1 MKVKM
6 FKQFVFGHGI
16 IGKSEPKQWPSLN
29 CFTDNKTAN
38 TFEEFP
44 LLMNEKKNSL
54 AFLLHYRLEKSNWD
68 Y

>member
-6 FKQFVFGHGI
+6 FKQFVFVPGI
-16 IGKSEPKQWPSLN
+16 IGKSGPKKRPSLS
-29 CFTDNKTAN
+29 CLTDDATAK

-54 AFLLHYRLEKSNWD
+54 AFLLHYRLEKSN
-68 Y
+68 

>member
-1 MKVKM
+1 M
-6 FKQFVFGHGI
+6 FKQFVFVPGI
-16 IGKSEPKQWPSLN
+16 IGKSEPKKTTEPN
-29 CFTDNKTAN
+29 CLTDDTTEK

-68 Y
+68 YY